1 MNGGHGQP
9 FLTKPFKMELNRLVN
24 KASYLFTSCR
34 RCDASGEIRDVG
46 PEACFLF
53 FDYNEILHAFCVSAR
68 LFT

>member
-34 RCDASGEIRDVG
+34 RCDASGEIRDVD
-46 PEACFLF
+46 PEACF
-53 FDYNEILHAFCVSAR
+53 
-68 LFT
+68 